1 MTRPAKTIC
10 LRIFLLAI
18 TTVVAMQISAQA
30 QSVDADMIA
39 IVDLQ
44 RAIEGTSDFEEA
56 AQEWTLAMTAQTG
69 NLSAKQEE
77 LRQAE
82 ERLANGEENLTD
94 RARTELGRTI
104 DRLQREFDRMNMDVQ
119 NDLNSLREQLILP
132 ITVKV
137 DQAVRT
143 FAEENDLLLV
153 LDVSNPQVGLVLTN
167 RTVDITDTIIR
178 QIEKSPASEDVP

>member
-1 MTRPAKTIC
+1 MTRMAQTFCP
-10 LRIFLLAI
+10 RIFLLI
-18 TTVVAMQISAQA
+18 VTIVVAVQISAPA
-30 QSVDADMIA
+30 QTVDANMIA
-39 IVDLQ
+39 VVDLQ
-44 RAIEGTSDFEEA
+44 RAIEGTSDFKEA

-69 NLSAKQEE
+69 DLSAKQEE

-82 ERLANGEENLTD
+82 DRLANGEEDLTD

-104 DRLQREFDRMNMDVQ
+104 DRLQREFDRMNTDVQ
-119 NDLNSLREQLILP
+119 NDLNGLREQLILP

-143 FAEENDLLLV
+143 FAEENDLVLV

-167 RTVDITDTIIR
+167 RTVDITDTIIS
-178 QIEKSPASEDVP
+178 QIEKPLASGNIP